1 MITSFRAGKEVLTI
15 DKIAEEV
22 ENELKLSPVGSI
34 VNSFRSHQKM
44 EMLNA
49 VLPFLSPQNQ
59 ADIKNVLEKKI
70 VGLYY

>member
-1 MITSFRAGKEVLTI
+1 MLMLLRAGREVLTI

-34 VNSFRSHQKM
+34 VNSFRTHKKM
-44 EMLNA
+44 EVLDA
-49 VLPFLSPQNQ
+49 VLPLLSTQNQ
-59 ADIKNVLEKKI
+59 ADIRNVLDKKV